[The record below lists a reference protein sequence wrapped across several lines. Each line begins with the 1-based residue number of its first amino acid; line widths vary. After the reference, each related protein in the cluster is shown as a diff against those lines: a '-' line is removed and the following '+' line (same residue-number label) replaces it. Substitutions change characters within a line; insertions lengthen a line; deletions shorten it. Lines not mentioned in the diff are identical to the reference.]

1 MAISPIP
8 QSIED
13 VFSTITYNIDF
24 YQRQYKWL
32 KDPVERLLDDVF
44 YKFNSDYMEIE
55 DTMEPENA
63 ANKIGWYYLNTYV
76 TNTIDGKV
84 FLVDGQQRLT
94 TITLILIQLYQQ
106 SVKEDSDLSEWVK
119 SKIFGIVGPKKIFW
133 LNHEGHSKTLEKLLH
148 GELFENI
155 DTSIGITSKNIVE
168 NSKYIKSWLEKDINS
183 KHKLET
189 FIYYF
194 LRRLQ
199 LVKLEVSQADVPM
212 VFEVIND
219 RGVRLKPYEILKG
232 KLLGQ
237 IDKDELKLLDL
248 NKLWESQVSKIN
260 EIGEDEIDNFFEYY
274 IRSKIA
280 NSRGLAV
287 KYDKKDYHR
296 ALFSDEADDFFRLK
310 RNPSQIKRFLQN
322 DFVYFTNL
330 YNKIRRYSNDLFQGF
345 EFIFFNSLND
355 LNAQYLI
362 LLSSIKFN
370 DPEEDLKI
378 KLITREFDRLFV
390 LLQLQ
395 RSYDSN
401 KITDI
406 IYHLVTELREQ
417 PSEKIRTAFDNQI
430 IGLLSSSKATIIH
443 EPFNYVYFKEVGYND
458 LSNRFSRYF
467 FARIDYFICQNSN
480 AEMQQTFHN
489 LVRNTGHVNGYHIE
503 HILAH
508 NDENLSL
515 FYNDEELFERERNRL
530 GGLLLLRG
538 NANISSSNESY
549 RNKLKTYVQTLY
561 WNATL
566 HPDTYHSNLDLIQL
580 KNKYNL
586 KLRAM
591 DVFGPDELEERH
603 KLLADIIRLIWN

>member
-44 YKFNSDYMEIE
+44 YKFNSDYLEIE

-84 FLVDGQQRLT
+84 YLVDGQQRLT

-106 SVKEDSDLSEWVK
+106 SVKESSELSEWVK

-133 LNHEGHSKTLEKLLH
+133 LNHEGHAKTLEKLLH
-148 GELFENI
+148 GESFESI

-168 NSKYIKSWLEKDINS
+168 NSKYIKTWLEKDIDS

-237 IDKDELKLLDL
+237 IDKDELKILDL
-248 NKLWESQVSKIN
+248 NKIWESQVSKIN

-296 ALFSDEADDFFRLK
+296 ALFTDEADSFFKLK
-310 RNPSQIKRFLQN
+310 RNPAQIKRFLQN

-330 YNKIRRYSNDLFQGF
+330 YHKIRRYSNDLIQGF
-345 EFIFFNSLND
+345 EHVFFNSLNE

-378 KLITREFDRLFV
+378 QLIAREFDRLFV

-406 IYHLVTELREQ
+406 IYHLVTELRDQ
-417 PSEKIRTAFDNQI
+417 PAEKIRAAFDNQI
-430 IGLLSSSKATIIH
+430 IQLLSSAKATVIH
-443 EPFNYVYFKEVGYND
+443 EPFNYMYFKEVGYND
-458 LSNRFSRYF
+458 LSTRFSRYF

-480 AEMQQTFHN
+480 AEMQQSFHN

-508 NDENLSL
+508 NEENLSL
-515 FYNDEELFERERNRL
+515 FSGDEELFERERNRL

-538 NANISSSNESY
+538 NANISSSNETY
-549 RNKLKTYVQTLY
+549 TNKLRTYVQTLY

-566 HPDTYHSNLDLIQL
+566 HPDTYHSNLDLMQL

-591 DVFGPDELEERH
+591 DVFGPEELEERH
-603 KLLADIIRLIWN
+603 KLLADIIKIIWN

>member
-44 YKFNSDYMEIE
+44 YKFNSDYLEIE
-55 DTMEPENA
+55 DSMEPENA

-106 SVKEDSDLSEWVK
+106 SVKESSDLSEWVK

-133 LNHEGHSKTLEKLLH
+133 LNHEGHAKTLEKLLN
-148 GELFENI
+148 GEPFETI
-155 DTSIGITSKNIVE
+155 DTTIGITSKNMVE
-168 NSKYIKSWLEKDINS
+168 NSKYIKSWLEKDLDS

-248 NKLWESQVSKIN
+248 NKLWETQVSKIN
-260 EIGEDEIDNFFEYY
+260 EIGEDEIDSFFEYY

-296 ALFSDEADDFFRLK
+296 ALFSDEADNFFNLK
-310 RNPSQIKRFLQN
+310 RNPAQIKRFLQN
-322 DFVYFTNL
+322 EFVYFTNL
-330 YNKIRRYSNDLFQGF
+330 YHKIWWFSIDLRPGF
-345 EFIFFNSLND
+345 EPVFFNSLNE

-362 LLSSIKFN
+362 LLSAIKFN

-378 KLITREFDRLFV
+378 QLIAREFDRLFV

-401 KITDI
+401 KITEI

-417 PSEKIRTAFDNQI
+417 PAEKIKTAFDNQI
-430 IGLLSSSKATIIH
+430 TQLLSNAKATVIH
-443 EPFNYVYFKEVGYND
+443 EPFNYMYFKEVGYND
-458 LSNRFSRYF
+458 LSTRFSRYF

-480 AEMQQTFHN
+480 AEMQQSFHN

-515 FYNDEELFERERNRL
+515 FANDEELFERERNRL

-538 NANISSSNESY
+538 NANISSSNEKY
-549 RNKLKTYVQTLY
+549 TNKLRTYVQTLY

-586 KLRAM
+586 NLRAM
-591 DVFGPDELEERH
+591 EVFGPEELEERH
-603 KLLADIIRLIWN
+603 KLLADIIKIIWN

>member
-44 YKFNSDYMEIE
+44 YKFNSDYLEIE
-55 DTMEPENA
+55 DSMEPENA

-76 TNTIDGKV
+76 TNTIEGKV

-94 TITLILIQLYQQ
+94 TITLILIQLYQI
-106 SVKEDSDLSEWVK
+106 SLKEESELSEWVK

-133 LNHEGHSKTLEKLLH
+133 LNHEGHSKTLEKLLN
-148 GELFENI
+148 GEVLDNI
-155 DTSIGITSKNIVE
+155 DVSVGVTSKNMVE
-168 NSKYIKSWLEKDINS
+168 NSKYIKSWLEKDLS
-183 KHKLET
+183 TKHKLET

-237 IDKDELKLLDL
+237 IDKDELKTLDL
-248 NKLWESQVSKIN
+248 NKVWERQVSKVN
-260 EIGEDEIDNFFEYY
+260 EISEDEIDSFFEYY
-274 IRSKIA
+274 IRAKIA

-296 ALFSDEADDFFRLK
+296 ALFSDEADGFYKLK

-322 DFVYFTNL
+322 EFVYFTNL
-330 YNKIRRYSNDLFQGF
+330 YHKIWWFSIDLRPGF
-345 EFIFFNSLND
+345 EPVFFNSLNE

-362 LLSSIKFN
+362 FLSAIQFN
-370 DPEEDLKI
+370 DPEEDIKI
-378 KLITREFDRLFV
+378 QLIAKEFDRLFV

-401 KITDI
+401 KITEV
-406 IYHLVTELREQ
+406 IYNLVTELREQ
-417 PSEKIRTAFDNQI
+417 PADKIKAAFEHQI
-430 IGLLSSSKATIIH
+430 VQLLSNAKATTIQ
-443 EPFNYVYFKEVGYND
+443 EPFNYTYFREVGYND
-458 LSNRFSRYF
+458 LSTRFSRYF
-467 FARIDYFICQNSN
+467 FARIDYLFVKTQMLKCSNPFI
-480 AEMQQTFHN
+480 
-489 LVRNTGHVNGYHIE
+489 I
-503 HILAH
+503 
-508 NDENLSL
+508 
-515 FYNDEELFERERNRL
+515 
-530 GGLLLLRG
+530 
-538 NANISSSNESY
+538 
-549 RNKLKTYVQTLY
+549 
-561 WNATL
+561 
-566 HPDTYHSNLDLIQL
+566 
-580 KNKYNL
+580 
-586 KLRAM
+586 
-591 DVFGPDELEERH
+591 
-603 KLLADIIRLIWN
+603 